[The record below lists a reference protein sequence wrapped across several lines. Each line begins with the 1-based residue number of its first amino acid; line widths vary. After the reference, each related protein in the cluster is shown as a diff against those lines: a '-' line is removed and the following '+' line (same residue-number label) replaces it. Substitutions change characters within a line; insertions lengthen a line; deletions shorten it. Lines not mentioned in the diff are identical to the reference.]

1 MTSGNIPAGQI
12 VQRLQSG
19 EIIFRVGEGV
29 QVGSVV
35 NLRNSETGLHE
46 TVTVGKIIDIRNGD
60 AYCSTFAP
68 KLARPVPILP
78 IRAGRTS
85 CEYPN
90 ESSVC
95 RAHKRT
101 ICPLCNRGHNQIECP
116 YCKDE

>member
-1 MTSGNIPAGQI
+1 MKGNIPAGQI

-35 NLRNSETGLHE
+35 NLRSTETRSHE
-46 TVTVGKIIDIRNGD
+46 TVRVGQILKTVNGD
-60 AYCSTFAP
+60 AYCSTKEEAP
-68 KLARPVPILP
+68 LTFTAEYSPIS
-78 IRAGRTS
+78 RQQS
-85 CEYPN
+85 KD
-90 ESSVC
+90 

-116 YCKDE
+116 HCKDDYN